1 MTQPRHVPSLGPRGE
16 GWVALQVLAF
26 VGVVL
31 AVVLGPRWSP
41 PPEVLA
47 VVGAFA
53 GAVGV
58 TLVMS
63 ALLSL
68 QQAGALTAFPRPL
81 EGEREPLTKGPYA
94 LARHPIYGGL
104 LLVVAAV
111 SVWFP
116 LAVVPL
122 VGLAAIIRLKSTLEE
137 RWLLERY
144 PRYAAYRDR
153 VRHRLVPYVW

>member
-1 MTQPRHVPSLGPRGE
+1 
-16 GWVALQVLAF
+16 VALQAVVL

-31 AVVLGPRWSP
+31 AVVFGPRWSP
-41 PPEVLA
+41 PQALA
-47 VVGAFA
+47 VLGAFA
-53 GAVGV
+53 GAIGV
-58 TLVMS
+58 TLTMS

-81 EGEREPLTKGPYA
+81 DGEREILMQGPYA
-94 LARHPIYGGL
+94 LARHPTYGGL
-104 LLVVAAV
+104 LLMLAAV

-116 LAVVPL
+116 LTLVPL
-122 VGLAAIIRLKSTLEE
+122 LALAAIFRLKSELEE

-144 PRYAAYRDR
+144 PRYAAYRQR

>member
-1 MTQPRHVPSLGPRGE
+1 VKQPTHVPSLGPRGE

-26 VGVVL
+26 LGVVL
-31 AVVLGPRWSP
+31 AVLLGPRWVP
-41 PPEVLA
+41 PQALA

-53 GAVGV
+53 AAIGV

-68 QQAGALTAFPRPL
+68 QQAGALSAFPRPL
-81 EGEREPLTKGPYA
+81 EGERQPLMQGPYS
-94 LARHPIYGGL
+94 LSRHPTYGGL
-104 LLVVAAV
+104 LLVTAAV
-111 SVWFP
+111 CCWFP
-116 LAVVPL
+116 FALVPL
-122 VGLAAIIRLKSTLEE
+122 IGLAAIFRLKSELEE

-144 PRYAAYRDR
+144 RGYAAYRKR